1 MARIGVT
8 YEQVAEI
15 ADAIVGQGL
24 QPGVRNIRE
33 RLTTGSPNTIQ
44 RHLDTWRQAR
54 PKAAA
59 KVMELPATLTAAIA
73 SEIEKAAASARSEIE
88 GRLVQAQDDAA
99 ELAAAGEQLEDERD
113 DLLNQL
119 TIVTTDRDQAT
130 ATAAERATEIERMT
144 AELARERHAAEQARI
159 EVAQGRNK
167 QEASDEKLKEQ
178 KEEIARLRQLVE
190 QLQATKQAAEQA
202 AAVANAKLEGMIDRA
217 NRAEA
222 RIDQL
227 EKQQEANT
235 KELNSARN
243 QITSQQ
249 IALDA
254 ASREADTLKTQLK
267 EAKADAKKAE
277 GEASELRGQ
286 VTALTTQLKNKPKPG
301 KSDPS

>member
-1 MARIGVT
+1 MARIGIT
-8 YEQVAEI
+8 YEQVAEV
-15 ADAIVGQGL
+15 ADAIVSQGL

-59 KVMELPATLTAAIA
+59 KAMELPATLTAAIA
-73 SEIEKAAASARSEIE
+73 NEIEKAAASARSEIE

-99 ELAAAGEQLEDERD
+99 ELASAGEQLEDERD
-113 DLLNQL
+113 ELISQL
-119 TIVTTDRDQAT
+119 TAITTERDQAT
-130 ATAAERATEIERMT
+130 ATAAERAAEIERLT
-144 AELARERHAAEQARI
+144 NELARERHAAEQARI
-159 EVAQGRNK
+159 EVAQARNK
-167 QEASDEKLKEQ
+167 QEASNEQIKEQ
-178 KEEIARLRQLVE
+178 KAELEQLRKDRE
-190 QLQATKQAAEQA
+190 QLQTAKQAAEQA
-202 AAVANAKLEGMIDRA
+202 AAVTNAKLEGMIDRA

-222 RIDQL
+222 RIGQL
-227 EKQQEANT
+227 EKQQDT
-235 KELNSARN
+235 YIKELNSART

-254 ASREADTLKTQLK
+254 AGREADTLKAQLK

-286 VTALTTQLKNKPKPG
+286 VTALTAQLKTKPKPG

>member
-59 KVMELPATLTAAIA
+59 KAMELPATLTAAIA